1 MNFAFVQTILRFLT
15 FFYADGTPVPSGFRR
30 FAPELLFYALWIGKN
45 ILMIVLTVLLLG
57 VWLPLLIVSVR
68 KALRKDNKQ
77 LYTDE
82 NK

>member
-1 MNFAFVQTILRFLT
+1 MTQTGLL
-15 FFYADGTPVPSGFRR
+15 FRR
-30 FAPELLFYALWIGKN
+30 ESVFLYRNRYSMDWQN

-68 KALRKDNKQ
+68 KALRKENKQ